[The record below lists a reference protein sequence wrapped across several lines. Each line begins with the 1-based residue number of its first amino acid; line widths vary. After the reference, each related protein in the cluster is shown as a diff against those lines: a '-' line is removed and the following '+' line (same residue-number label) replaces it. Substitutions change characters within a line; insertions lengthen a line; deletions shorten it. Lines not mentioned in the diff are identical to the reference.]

1 MVYPYGVLLYHALL
15 IEGLDLLLFEP
26 LIVLLIE
33 LGHLRGDRHL
43 FFFEVVDKI
52 CDQRPHLFL
61 LMERGG
67 DEVDEL
73 V

>member
-1 MVYPYGVLLYHALL
+1 MVYPYCVLLYHALL
-15 IEGLDLLLFEP
+15 IEGLDLLFLEP
-26 LIVLLIE
+26 LVVLLIQV
-33 LGHLRGDRHL
+33 GHLRGHRHL
-43 FFFEVVDKI
+43 FFFEVINKV
-52 CDQRPHLFL
+52 CDQWSHFFL

>member
-15 IEGLDLLLFEP
+15 IEGLDLPLLER
-26 LIVLLIE
+26 LVVLLIQ
-33 LGHLRGDRHL
+33 LGHLRGHRHL
-43 FFFEVVDKI
+43 FFFEIIDKV
-52 CDQRPHLFL
+52 CDQWSHLFL
-61 LMERGG
+61 LMEHGG